1 VNPRPRTFTFSPRAR
16 ISYALVGFL
25 FLSLF
30 IHLVTFYL
38 LRVEYPPSVTIT
50 PPPAR
55 AVMLRPDTKENKAF
69 LRWIDASDPAIFAQ
83 APMAE
88 PPAEKLSAFEPSY
101 ATRNSELIVSGLFDT
116 RHPVTFPPAIDGVTL
131 AMRMKSQNQSTTP
144 ITFSIPPTKIF
155 FYPSIQKRLAGTL
168 PDTEFHRTNAT
179 SLTPA
184 TFLVGTPSSGDK
196 PLIFLQTS
204 SGDETLDQEAEH
216 FLRGLPFSNGEQE
229 WGFVTFFWGPEIF
242 AVPQSSESAS

>member
-1 VNPRPRTFTFSPRAR
+1 VNLHPRIITIPQRAR
-16 ISYALVGFL
+16 ISYTLVGFL

-69 LRWIDASDPAIFAQ
+69 LRWIDVSDPAIFAQ
-83 APMAE
+83 SPMAE
-88 PPAEKLSAFEPSY
+88 PPAEKLSTFKPSY
-101 ATRNSELIVSGLFDT
+101 ATRNSNLIVSGLFDT
-116 RHPVTFPPAIDGVTL
+116 RHPVTFPPAIDGVAL
-131 AMRMKSQNQSTTP
+131 AMRMKTQDKSTAP
-144 ITFSIPPTKIF
+144 LKFSIPPTKIF
-155 FYPSIQKRLAGTL
+155 FDPAIQKRLAGTL
-168 PDTEFHRTNAT
+168 PDTEFHRTDAT

-184 TFLVGTPSSGDK
+184 TFLIGTPSPGEK

-216 FLRGLPFSNGEQE
+216 FLRRLPFSNAEQE

-242 AVPQSSESAS
+242 AVPPASKSAS